1 MSVGKEYAIPLKHQ
15 LNEIFYFSM
24 WRILAGTVAT
34 KVQSKKKKKERNTAK
49 IDCNQSYDSSRLP
62 GILINI

>member
-34 KVQSKKKKKERNTAK
+34 KVQSKKKKRKEIQQKLTATK
-49 IDCNQSYDSSRLP
+49 AMIVQDCLAS
-62 GILINI
+62 